1 MSLAAEIR
9 AKLDVETVER
19 EPRVL
24 RVMLAQF
31 AGKLRVHERM
41 ESALYPPLLEHE
53 RPFVRETAERLKR
66 DLGPLYATFDAFE
79 ARYATVE
86 SLTVDSKAF
95 IADTLALFETLF
107 RRMQRENKELYPLV
121 G

>member
-9 AKLDVETVER
+9 AKLDVETVLR

-24 RVMLAQF
+24 RVMLAHF
-31 AGKLRVHERM
+31 AGKLRMHEKM
-41 ESALYPPLLEHE
+41 EGALYPALLEDE

-66 DLGPLYATFDAFE
+66 DLGPLYATFNTFE

-86 SLTVDSKAF
+86 SLTVDPREF
-95 IADTLALFETLF
+95 ITDTLVLFETLF